1 MRRCITGQEA
11 DGTYLAHVSFF
22 FFIELVAN
30 IFKSGN
36 FTPKFRFF
44 FLLLKLC

>member
-1 MRRCITGQEA
+1 MRRCVTGQEA
-11 DGTYLAHVSFF
+11 DGMYLAHMSFF
-22 FFIELVAN
+22 LIELIAN